1 MKITGTDIKAQ
12 LAKNNLTK
20 LWLLN
25 QLTRKGHKMSMPT
38 LSAILSDS
46 YQYKDKGDA
55 VIKDAAEIL
64 EKYEAFLKEV

>member
-1 MKITGTDIKAQ
+1 
-12 LAKNNLTK
+12 
-20 LWLLN
+20 
-25 QLTRKGHKMSMPT
+25 MSMPT

-64 EKYEAFLKEV
+64 DKYEAFLKEV